1 MIKVLKLCRQC
12 PLLFG
17 RRKTGMPE
25 SKLLL
30 EGFTYQSRF
39 SYPSSSVYSNKFCLI
54 PLISA
59 KQFCLLLLSAYH
71 LNAPYLTRII
81 KKVELW

>member
-54 PLISA
+54 PLI
-59 KQFCLLLLSAYH
+59 
-71 LNAPYLTRII
+71 
-81 KKVELW
+81 